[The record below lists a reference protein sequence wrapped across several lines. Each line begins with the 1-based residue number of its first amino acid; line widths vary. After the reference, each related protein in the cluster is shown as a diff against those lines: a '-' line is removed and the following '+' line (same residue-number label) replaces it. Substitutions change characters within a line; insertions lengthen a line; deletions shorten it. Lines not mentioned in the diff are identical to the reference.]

1 MWQKVYRNK
10 SHDER
15 HCDVKRNGAWGRM
28 NAGIEGDGDE
38 KQAGS
43 DGHGNELTKKHVG
56 VRVPDVSSTAYRY
69 V

>member
-1 MWQKVYRNK
+1 
-10 SHDER
+10 
-15 HCDVKRNGAWGRM
+15 M

-56 VRVPDVSSTAYRY
+56 VRVPDASPTTYQYA
-69 V
+69 